1 MELNLKKETKRRRNK
16 LVHWIKQGSELYRIQ
31 NENKSSSLKI
41 RIVQRIGQKII
52 FESHK
57 IKSFKNF

>member
-1 MELNLKKETKRRRNK
+1 MKRRRNT
-16 LVHWIKQGSELYRIQ
+16 LVHWIEQGSELYRIQ